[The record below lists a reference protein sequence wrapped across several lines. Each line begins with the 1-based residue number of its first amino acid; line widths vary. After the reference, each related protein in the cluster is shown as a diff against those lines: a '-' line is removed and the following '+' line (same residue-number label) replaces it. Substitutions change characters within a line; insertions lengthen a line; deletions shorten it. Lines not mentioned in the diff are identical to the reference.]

1 MARKLVDIRVDW
13 TDDRKIDGGEIE
25 RWLVF
30 SQLDPC

>member
-1 MARKLVDIRVDW
+1 MARKLVDIKEDW
-13 TDDRKIDGGEIE
+13 MDDRKIDGRAIE